1 MPPIDK
7 TKALAEF
14 GEGKALGSRVR
25 APHTRWGFRKLPF
38 QKQFV
43 YEMDSLFIDSQ
54 VYEFLR
60 WTGSFLSQDTNNI
73 ESSVSEQ
80 LALLVGPEGIG
91 KTTLVRKLVSE
102 LGKEIKAKYLRIRDQ
117 NDKLDEKLHDYEL
130 SIGLTGFEGSIRR
143 KDLTDTQILFL
154 DNADA
159 LCEDIPR
166 ISNEISQN
174 IETDHITIL
183 VISPSTYRWLEM
195 NIPLVSDLEMY
206 NLRLLNNDEIVDL
219 LQRRIDYFQD
229 SGFPQPFSKS
239 ALERIADYSMGFPGL
254 ALELA
259 GSCLKSDIDV
269 ITEERVVEK
278 AKERNF
284 DIAMKIAEGNEEYW
298 EGSRGEILK
307 KLTISLSPIEQQK
320 LKKLRVKV
328 AKNTRTQEEL
338 RKQEGT
344 SSAELVE
351 RISLSS
357 QGTTSYHL
365 KKLIEISVVQQ
376 IKIGRN
382 QLYTIQ
388 SPIRNA
394 VELALMTSAM
404 LR

>member
-1 MPPIDK
+1 MPAIDK
-7 TKALAEF
+7 TKALAAI
-14 GEGKALGSRVR
+14 GEGRTLGSRVR
-25 APHTRWGFRKLPF
+25 TPHTRWGFRKLPF
-38 QKQFV
+38 QKKIV
-43 YEMDSLFIDSQ
+43 YKVDNLFIDSQ

-60 WTGSFLSQDTNNI
+60 WTGSFLPQDRKNN
-73 ESSVSEQ
+73 ESSISEQ

-102 LGKEIKAKYLRIRDQ
+102 LGNEIKAKYLRIIDQ
-117 NDKLDEKLHDYEL
+117 TKKLDEKPLDDEL
-130 SIGLTGFEGSIRR
+130 QIGLTGFEGSIRR
-143 KDLTDTQILFL
+143 KDLTETHILFL
-154 DNADA
+154 DNADV

-174 IETDHITIL
+174 IQSDHIAIL
-183 VISPSTYRWLEM
+183 IISPSTYRWLEI
-195 NIPLVSDLEMY
+195 NVPLISDLETY
-206 NLRLLNNDEIVDL
+206 NLRLLRNNEIIDL
-219 LQRRIDYFQD
+219 LQRRINYFQD
-229 SGFPQPFSKS
+229 TGFPQPFTNT
-239 ALERIADYSMGFPGL
+239 ALESIADYSMGFPGL
-254 ALELA
+254 GLELA

-269 ITEERVVEK
+269 ITEEYVVEK

-284 DIAMKIAEGNEEYW
+284 DIARKIAEGNEEYW

-320 LKKLRVKV
+320 LKELRIKV
-328 AKNTRTQEEL
+328 SKNTRTQEEL

-365 KKLIEISVVQQ
+365 KKLIESSVVQQ